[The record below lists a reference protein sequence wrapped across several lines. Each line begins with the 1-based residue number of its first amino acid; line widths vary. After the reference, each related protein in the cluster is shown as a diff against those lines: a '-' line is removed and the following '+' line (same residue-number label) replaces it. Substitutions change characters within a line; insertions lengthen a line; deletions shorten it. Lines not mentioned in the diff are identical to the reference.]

1 MNDNNRKYTGKGIGL
16 AMRSRILSTMLV
28 LGCTAPIAA
37 APVLQPLTV
46 YAEEA
51 AQPQEETAAP
61 ETAASE
67 VPAEAQAQTTTVSG
81 QIVFAG
87 TETFPEAITVNL
99 LANNV
104 ISNTIVITSE
114 TKWAFSFPDLP
125 LADANGAPIV
135 YTLEEV
141 VPEGFVVTINGTTIT
156 NTWAESVKAEEEK
169 KAEEAAPAPEQEQKA
184 EEAAPAAEQEQ
195 KAEEAAPAAGQEQKA
210 EEAAPTAGQ
219 EQKAEEAAP
228 APEQEQKAEDAAP
241 APEQEQKAE
250 EAAPA
255 AGQEQKAEEAAPAAG
270 QEQKA
275 EEAAPAAG
283 QEQKAAEEAKQIEE
297 ANAAAKKA
305 EEDAAAALKEAEEAK
320 KEAEEANKSA
330 EEAKK
335 AAEKAEKKAEEAKKA
350 AEEANDDSEKVK
362 KAEEKAKK
370 AEEKAKKA
378 EKAKKKAEEKAAK
391 AEKAKKKAEETTKK
405 AEEARKIAE
414 QKKNTAAPA
423 QNKVTPASLAEQK
436 YHYVTVKYV
445 HRDENSSN
453 FILTDY
459 RSQITEQAVSG
470 YHYVGFIP
478 AELDASGTMVSIDLV
493 FEKD

>member
-67 VPAEAQAQTTTVSG
+67 VPAETQAQTTTVSG

-114 TKWAFSFPDLP
+114 TKWAFSFSDLP

-184 EEAAPAAEQEQ
+184 EEAAPAAEQEK
-195 KAEEAAPAAGQEQKA
+195 KAEE
-210 EEAAPTAGQ
+210 
-219 EQKAEEAAP
+219 
-228 APEQEQKAEDAAP
+228 AAP

-255 AGQEQKAEEAAPAAG
+255 PE

-391 AEKAKKKAEETTKK
+391 AEKAKKKAEETAKK

>member
-61 ETAASE
+61 ETAAGE

-184 EEAAPAAEQEQ
+184 EEAAPAA
-195 KAEEAAPAAGQEQKA
+195 
-210 EEAAPTAGQ
+210 
-219 EQKAEEAAP
+219 
-228 APEQEQKAEDAAP
+228 
-241 APEQEQKAE
+241 
-250 EAAPA
+250 
-255 AGQEQKAEEAAPAAG
+255 
-270 QEQKA
+270 
-275 EEAAPAAG
+275 G

-370 AEEKAKKA
+370 AE
-378 EKAKKKAEEKAAK
+378 KAKKKAEEKAAK
-391 AEKAKKKAEETTKK
+391 AEKAKKKAEETAKK

>member
-67 VPAEAQAQTTTVSG
+67 VPAETQAQTTTVSG

-210 EEAAPTAGQ
+210 
-219 EQKAEEAAP
+219 
-228 APEQEQKAEDAAP
+228 
-241 APEQEQKAE
+241 
-250 EAAPA
+250 
-255 AGQEQKAEEAAPAAG
+255 
-270 QEQKA
+270 
-275 EEAAPAAG
+275 
-283 QEQKAAEEAKQIEE
+283 AEEAKQIEE

-391 AEKAKKKAEETTKK
+391 AEKAKKKAEETAKK

>member
-210 EEAAPTAGQ
+210 
-219 EQKAEEAAP
+219 
-228 APEQEQKAEDAAP
+228 
-241 APEQEQKAE
+241 
-250 EAAPA
+250 
-255 AGQEQKAEEAAPAAG
+255 
-270 QEQKA
+270 
-275 EEAAPAAG
+275 
-283 QEQKAAEEAKQIEE
+283 AEEAKQIEE

-414 QKKNTAAPA
+414 QKKNAAAPA

>member
-61 ETAASE
+61 ETAAGE

-210 EEAAPTAGQ
+210 EEAAPAAGQ

-228 APEQEQKAEDAAP
+228 APE
-241 APEQEQKAE
+241 
-250 EAAPA
+250 
-255 AGQEQKAEEAAPAAG
+255 

-305 EEDAAAALKEAEEAK
+305 EEDAAAALKEAEETK
-320 KEAEEANKSA
+320 KEAEEAHKSA

>member
-61 ETAASE
+61 ETAAGE

-184 EEAAPAAEQEQ
+184 EEAAPAA
-195 KAEEAAPAAGQEQKA
+195 GQEQKA
-210 EEAAPTAGQ
+210 NE
-219 EQKAEEAAP
+219 
-228 APEQEQKAEDAAP
+228 AAP

-255 AGQEQKAEEAAPAAG
+255 PE

-414 QKKNTAAPA
+414 QKKNTATPA

>member
-67 VPAEAQAQTTTVSG
+67 VPAETQAQTTTVSG

-114 TKWAFSFPDLP
+114 TKWAFSFSDLP

-184 EEAAPAAEQEQ
+184 EEAAPAAEQE
-195 KAEEAAPAAGQEQKA
+195 K
-210 EEAAPTAGQ
+210 
-219 EQKAEEAAP
+219 KAEEAAP
-228 APEQEQKAEDAAP
+228 APE
-241 APEQEQKAE
+241 
-250 EAAPA
+250 
-255 AGQEQKAEEAAPAAG
+255 

-391 AEKAKKKAEETTKK
+391 AEKAKKKAEETAKK

>member
-61 ETAASE
+61 ETAAGE

-184 EEAAPAAEQEQ
+184 EEAAPAPE
-195 KAEEAAPAAGQEQKA
+195 
-210 EEAAPTAGQ
+210 Q

-228 APEQEQKAEDAAP
+228 APEQEQKAEEAASV
-241 APEQEQKAE
+241 ADQEQKAE

-255 AGQEQKAEEAAPAAG
+255 AGQEQKAEEAAPAPEQEQKAEEAAPAPE
-270 QEQKA
+270 QEQKANEAAPAPEQKA

-391 AEKAKKKAEETTKK
+391 AEKAKKKAEETAKK